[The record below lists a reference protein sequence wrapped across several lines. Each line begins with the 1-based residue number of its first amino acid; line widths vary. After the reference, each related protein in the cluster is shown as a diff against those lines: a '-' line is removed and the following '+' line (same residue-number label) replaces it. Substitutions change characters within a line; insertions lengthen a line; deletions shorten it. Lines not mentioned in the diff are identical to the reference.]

1 MIPIGTSVQLSRR
14 PTANIVLIALN
25 SVVFLAPLLLKLLGQ
40 PSAGANLHR
49 LMESYMLHSS
59 HPQLHEFITYA
70 FLHAGWK
77 HILGNMVFL
86 LIFGNNVNDRLGN
99 TGYLLLYLGGA
110 IFAGFGHV
118 LVSTSPVLGASG
130 AVAAITGAYF
140 VLFPKTEIRILW
152 MFILITT
159 FDVPAFYFVLVKLII
174 LDNIISPK
182 LPGLASNVA
191 YGAHLAGYLFGIA
204 VPMALLA
211 FKLLP
216 HSHFDL
222 WAVMKRWQRRR
233 QARPNGYQPFGMT
246 PPTDQRKMVFAKV
259 RRSSPSHPH
268 SEQITELR
276 SRISQAMLDG
286 ELGLAA
292 KVYRELLEVDPHQA
306 MPEQNQLDIANKL
319 MQDSQHTSAAQAYE
333 LFLEN
338 YPRYPFREQIQ
349 LMLGLLYSRYLS
361 KSDLAQKN
369 LQAAL
374 EKLRDPGQRQMCQDE
389 SDRLDS

>member
-70 FLHAGWK
+70 FLHAGWM

-152 MFILITT
+152 TIILITT

-174 LDNIISPK
+174 LDNLIAPEIYGS
-182 LPGLASNVA
+182 GGVA
-191 YGAHLAGYLFGIA
+191 HGAHLAGYLFGIA

-211 FKLLP
+211 LKLLP

-222 WAVMKRWQRRR
+222 WAVMKRWQRR
-233 QARPNGYQPFGMT
+233 QPGQPGAYQPFGME
-246 PPTDQRKMVFAKV
+246 PPTDQRKFVFAKV
-259 RRSSPSHPH
+259 RRSVPSHPQ

-286 ELGLAA
+286 ELITAA
-292 KVYRELLEVDPHQA
+292 KVYQELLDVDANQT
-306 MPEQNQLDIANKL
+306 MPEQSQLDIANKL
-319 MQDSQHTSAAQAYE
+319 MQESQHSAAAQAYE

-338 YPRYPFREQIQ
+338 YTRYPFREQIQ

-361 KSDLAQKN
+361 KPDLAQKN
-369 LQAAL
+369 LQGAL
-374 EKLRDPGQRQMCQDE
+374 EKLRDSGQRQMCQDE
-389 SDRLDS
+389 LDRID

>member
-14 PTANIVLIALN
+14 PTANYILILLN
-25 SVVFLAPLLLKLLGQ
+25 FVVFLIPLLVKVLGQ
-40 PSAGANLHR
+40 PEAAVR
-49 LMESYMLHSS
+49 IRDLMHNYMLHSS

-70 FLHAGWK
+70 FLHAGWA
-77 HILGNMVFL
+77 HILGNMIFL
-86 LIFGNNVNDRLGN
+86 LIFGNNVNDRLGH
-99 TGYLLLYLGGA
+99 TGYLLLYLGGG
-110 IFAGFGHV
+110 IFSGIGHV
-118 LVSTSPVLGASG
+118 LFSDAPVLGASG
-130 AVAAITGAYF
+130 AVAAITGTYM
-140 VLFPKTEIRILW
+140 VLFPKTEIRVLW
-152 MFILITT
+152 IFILITT
-159 FDVPAFYFVLVKLII
+159 FEVPAFYFVLVKLIFI
-174 LDNIISPK
+174 DNIISPK
-182 LPGLASNVA
+182 LAGPSNVA
-191 YGAHLAGYLFGIA
+191 YGAHLAGYFFGIA

-233 QARPNGYQPFGMT
+233 QYAGSEHHPFGID
-246 PPTDQRKMVFAKV
+246 PPRDQRKFVFAKV
-259 RRSSPSHPH
+259 HRSTPTHPH
-268 SEQITELR
+268 SGQITELR

-286 ELGLAA
+286 QLDVAA
-292 KVYRELLEVDPHQA
+292 NAYRELIEVDPHQA
-306 MPEQNQLDIANKL
+306 MPEQTQLDIANKL

-338 YPRYPFREQIQ
+338 YRRYPFREQIQ

-361 KSDLAQKN
+361 NPDLAQKN

-389 SDRLDS
+389 LNRLNQ